1 MDKLWKNCE
10 KCSKIKETAVLVCF
24 KMVGRH
30 MEWKL
35 RLPFRRYRK
44 MKKIFLKIIFIVML
58 FFLIARVDVKALD
71 EESILQTE
79 EDMKQDAEDETSISE
94 MPEMEI
100 VGEWEEGAS
109 SQVPEDLYV
118 PAISLFS
125 DMQFS
130 GNYGDQLSVFETNIY
145 HELNAFKDY
154 SLVVSI
160 DVATG
165 DEFCFS
171 TTYGALKDGTYVN
184 EDEYETT
191 RVKLRSQ
198 VFRAAD
204 AYLKDTME
212 VYWIRSISYQAT
224 ISYTRTSATEEGTQ
238 LDAKI
243 SKIKIKPNYY
253 YDGILDEIEDVNQR
267 FIGVAESINAQQY
280 ENRYD
285 LVQRIY
291 NCVKEMAQYN
301 YDDLDMPYNQTLTG
315 ILLDKY
321 EHKCTC
327 EGYAKLI
334 KCLCDYY
341 AIPSGLVVGGSSIDA
356 QGNIYVN
363 HIWNVIEMEDG
374 RWYLVDATWDDTG
387 GGEWY
392 FLAGDNTIGI
402 SGSEVCRDHMGSSF
416 FSYIDYAPFSLPVL
430 AEDGYEK
437 NKEVELEAVGDFCA
451 QVTGYNKI
459 QLTWGNVD
467 GADGYIIYRRVEDE
481 ESFSYLYMVNK
492 TDFLDIKA
500 VMGKYN
506 YYRVYPYYINAQGE
520 RILGKS
526 ETMVY
531 GVPKLSAVTSLTA
544 EPSGKRKVK
553 LLWEAVPGAEGY
565 LIYAQKEGKYGYI
578 GMTTLGT
585 TFIDKQALDN
595 DYNFYWVFPYVRNA
609 SDKMVPGGCEKY
621 VYAKGVCQAVSN
633 LKASSVANAVKL
645 TWSAVSGADGYLIYG
660 IYPGKGYGYI
670 GMTTR
675 GTTFTDG
682 NASEEDYNF
691 YWVYPYHYDAN
702 RNMIVGGTAHYVY
715 GKARGAL
722 NIPSISVS

>member
-1 MDKLWKNCE
+1 
-10 KCSKIKETAVLVCF
+10 
-24 KMVGRH
+24 
-30 MEWKL
+30 
-35 RLPFRRYRK
+35 
-44 MKKIFLKIIFIVML
+44 MKKIFLKIIFIVIP
-58 FFLIARVDVKALD
+58 FFLVARVDVKALD

-79 EDMKQDAEDETSISE
+79 EDMRQGAETETNMSE
-94 MPEMEI
+94 MLEIEI
-100 VGEWEEGAS
+100 VSEWEEGAS

-125 DMQFS
+125 DVQFS
-130 GNYGDQLSVFETNIY
+130 GNYGEQLSAFETNIY

-154 SLVVSI
+154 SLVTSI
-160 DVATG
+160 DMATG
-165 DEFCFS
+165 DEFSFS

-184 EDEYETT
+184 EDEYETA

-212 VYWIRSISYQAT
+212 VYWIRSVSYQAT
-224 ISYTRTSATEEGTQ
+224 ISYTRTSATEEGTV

-267 FIGVAESINAQQY
+267 FIGVVESINAQQY

-291 NCVKEMAQYN
+291 NCVKELAQYN
-301 YDDLDMPYNQTLTG
+301 YDDLDMPYNHTLTG

-334 KCLCDYY
+334 KWLCDYY

-356 QGNIYVN
+356 QGNIFVN

-374 RWYLVDATWDDTG
+374 MWYLVDATWDDTG

-392 FLAGDNTIGI
+392 FLAGNNTIGT
-402 SGSEVCRDHMGSSF
+402 SGSEVCQDHLGSPF
-416 FSYIDYAPFSLPVL
+416 FSFTDYAPFSLPVL
-430 AEDGYEK
+430 AEDSYVK

-459 QLTWGNVD
+459 QLTWNDVD
-467 GADGYIIYRRVEDE
+467 GADGYIIYRKVEDE
-481 ESFSYLYMVNK
+481 ESFSYLYVVNK
-492 TDFLDIKA
+492 TDFLDTKA
-500 VMGKYN
+500 VMGKCN
-506 YYRVYPYYINAQGE
+506 YYRVYPYYMNAQGE

-531 GVPKLSAVTSLTA
+531 GVPKLSVVTSLKA

-553 LLWEAVPGAEGY
+553 LSWEAVPEAEGYLIYGIKSGEYGYVGMTTKGTTYVDTKALDESNNFYWVYPYIKDADGKMIPGDCTQYVYAKGVCPAVKNLNAKSVIGGVELTWEVSSGAEGY
-565 LIYAQKEGKYGYI
+565 LIYGRTSSGKYGYI
-578 GMTTLGT
+578 GMTTKGT
-585 TFIDKQALDN
+585 SYTDLKASKKEN
-595 DYNFYWVFPYVRNA
+595 NFYWVFPYHKNPEG
-609 SDKMVPGGCEKY
+609 KMLVGDY
-621 VYAKGVCQAVSN
+621 
-633 LKASSVANAVKL
+633 SS
-645 TWSAVSGADGYLIYG
+645 I
-660 IYPGKGYGYI
+660 IF
-670 GMTTR
+670 R
-675 GTTFTDG
+675 
-682 NASEEDYNF
+682 
-691 YWVYPYHYDAN
+691 
-702 RNMIVGGTAHYVY
+702 
-715 GKARGAL
+715 
-722 NIPSISVS
+722 